1 MKRNTIIF
9 ITLLTIITMLSC
21 SYENTATVTIDTGIR
36 KQAQLS
42 LFDKV
47 LAFFSLAQ
55 PLKADP
61 PPQNYNFDALELNVT
76 ASDMSTI
83 TRRYAIE
90 ELYNNY
96 GKITLEVPAGN
107 QRLFTVIAGNSEG
120 EEIYNRIYGGIA
132 TVDLSPG
139 QNVDLDIKMG
149 ELNNKFYYFYY
160 YVETKTMDTQFYE
173 IEDPTADIVAFK
185 IYQSDDYSYSNETLF
200 AVITQWE
207 KNFDGEGWT
216 ITISKELPGLDAD
229 PNTKY
234 YRISNVNQ
242 YGEGNRIEITEF

>member
-1 MKRNTIIF
+1 
-9 ITLLTIITMLSC
+9 MLSC

-149 ELNNKFYYFYY
+149 ELFYISDGNPYYYFDQEIQEFVIQFPAYDEYY
-160 YVETKTMDTQFYE
+160 
-173 IEDPTADIVAFK
+173 PVAFK
-185 IYQSDDYSYSNETLF
+185 IYKEINNQLILERIITQFNVNYDYSY
-200 AVITQWE
+200 IY
-207 KNFDGEGWT
+207 T
-216 ITISKELPGLDAD
+216 IRYELDMQ
-229 PNTKY
+229 NNSY
-234 YRISNVNQ
+234 YLSGINQ
-242 YGEGNRIEITEF
+242 YGEGQKYIIYLP

>member
-9 ITLLTIITMLSC
+9 ITLLSIITMLSC

-139 QNVDLDIKMG
+139 QNVNLDIEMG
-149 ELNNKFYYFYY
+149 ELFIIPEGYVTYTNYKISFSTNKDYH
-160 YVETKTMDTQFYE
+160 
-173 IEDPTADIVAFK
+173 PLAFN
-185 IYQSDDYSYSNETLF
+185 IYQYVGNQWIFYTRLDIATFTIDEGEDIHSYSTY
-200 AVITQWE
+200 I
-207 KNFDGEGWT
+207 D
-216 ITISKELPGLDAD
+216 LPSGNNYGIAG
-229 PNTKY
+229 
-234 YRISNVNQ
+234 VNK
-242 YGEGNRIEITEF
+242 YGEGEIYQIPY